1 MFFRLF
7 TFFLTLA
14 LGILVGA
21 QGWSIT
27 WDWQGAALGAAF
39 SATVWVMSDL
49 WRGHRVLN
57 WVIREE
63 LEQLPTRWGLWGEL
77 ADRMRRIQRR
87 MRQEVVRSDERLLRL
102 TAAVQASPNGVLL
115 LDGGNHIEWCNQTA
129 AQHLGLDAQRDRLQ
143 LITNLVRDPAFVTFM
158 QGETGEQGV
167 VIEGRLSRPN
177 AQQRVSLHW
186 FPYGE
191 GQRLLLS
198 RDITALEQADTMRR
212 DFVANVSH
220 EIRTPLT
227 VLSGFIETLQS
238 LPLQEDERTR
248 YLDLMAQQS
257 QRMQSL
263 VADLLTLSRLEG
275 SPMPGMSERTAV
287 AALWQ
292 TCEHDARGL
301 AGAGHRTTGVTH
313 DLVFSLDPALQGRS
327 VAGARTELQS
337 AMSNLISN
345 ALRYTPAGGRVE
357 VGWKLHPQQ
366 GVEFWVDDNGPGIAP
381 QHLPRLTERFYRV
394 DRSRSRETGGTG
406 LGLAIVKHVVQRHG
420 GQVLISSVPGQG
432 SRFGFMLPLERFN
445 ESGGLD
451 SGLAGALG
459 PAKQERHQD

>member
-21 QGWSIT
+21 QGWSTT
-27 WDWQGAALGAAF
+27 WDWQGAALGAAL

-177 AQQRVSLHW
+177 A
-186 FPYGE
+186 P
-191 GQRLLLS
+191 
-198 RDITALEQADTMRR
+198 
-212 DFVANVSH
+212 
-220 EIRTPLT
+220 
-227 VLSGFIETLQS
+227 
-238 LPLQEDERTR
+238 
-248 YLDLMAQQS
+248 
-257 QRMQSL
+257 
-263 VADLLTLSRLEG
+263 
-275 SPMPGMSERTAV
+275 
-287 AALWQ
+287 
-292 TCEHDARGL
+292 
-301 AGAGHRTTGVTH
+301 
-313 DLVFSLDPALQGRS
+313 
-327 VAGARTELQS
+327 
-337 AMSNLISN
+337 
-345 ALRYTPAGGRVE
+345 
-357 VGWKLHPQQ
+357 
-366 GVEFWVDDNGPGIAP
+366 
-381 QHLPRLTERFYRV
+381 
-394 DRSRSRETGGTG
+394 
-406 LGLAIVKHVVQRHG
+406 
-420 GQVLISSVPGQG
+420 
-432 SRFGFMLPLERFN
+432 
-445 ESGGLD
+445 
-451 SGLAGALG
+451 
-459 PAKQERHQD
+459 

>member
-1 MFFRLF
+1 MLSRLF
-7 TFFLTLA
+7 TFFVTLVLGSCLGA
-14 LGILVGA
+14 LG
-21 QGWSIT
+21 WSHA
-27 WDWQGAALGAAF
+27 WDWQGAAWGAVL
-39 SATVWVMSDL
+39 SSTVWVILDW
-49 WRGHRVLN
+49 WRGQRVLQ
-57 WVIREE
+57 WLVREE
-63 LEQLPTRWGLWGEL
+63 LESLPTQWGLWGEV
-77 ADRMRRIQRR
+77 ADRMRRLQRHL
-87 MRQEVVRSDERLLRL
+87 RQDIARSDERLMRL

-115 LDGGNHIEWCNQTA
+115 LDAGNHIEWCNQTA

-143 LITNLVRDPAFVTFM
+143 LITNLVRDPVFMGFM

-177 AQQRVSLHW
+177 APQRISLHW
-186 FPYGE
+186 FPYGD

-198 RDITALEQADTMRR
+198 RDVTELEQADTMRR

-227 VLSGFIETLQS
+227 VLSGFIETLQT
-238 LPLQEDERTR
+238 LPLQEAERVR

-257 QRMQSL
+257 HRMQTL

-275 SPMPGMSERTAV
+275 SPMPGMTERTPV
-287 AALWQ
+287 STLWQ
-292 TCEHDARGL
+292 ACEHDARGL
-301 AGAGHRTTGVTH
+301 AGGGHESAGLTH
-313 DLVFSLDPALQGRS
+313 HLVFSLDPALQSES

-357 VGWKLHPQQ
+357 VGWRLHPPQ
-366 GVEFWVDDNGPGIAP
+366 GVEFWVEDNGPGISP
-381 QHLPRLTERFYRV
+381 EHLPRLTERFYRV

-406 LGLAIVKHVVQRHG
+406 LGLAIVKHVVLRHG

-432 SRFGFMLPLERFN
+432 SRFGFMLPLERFV
-445 ESGGLD
+445 SSSTLD
-451 SGLAGALG
+451 SSPPGALG
-459 PAKQERHQD
+459 PAQQERHQD

>member
-1 MFFRLF
+1 MLSRLF

-14 LGILVGA
+14 LGLFTGA
-21 QGWSIT
+21 QAWSVG

-39 SATVWVMSDL
+39 SATVWVMIDL
-49 WRGHRVLN
+49 WRGHRMLN

-63 LEQLPTRWGLWGEL
+63 LEHLPTRWDLWGEL
-77 ADRMRRIQRR
+77 ADRMRRLQRR
-87 MRQEVVRSDERLLRL
+87 LRQEMARSDERLVRL

-115 LDGGNHIEWCNQTA
+115 LDDGNHIEWCNQTA

-143 LITNLVRDPAFVTFM
+143 LITNLVRDPTFMAFM

-177 AQQRVSLHW
+177 APQRVSLHW
-186 FPYGE
+186 FPYGD

-227 VLSGFIETLQS
+227 VLSGFIETLQT

-275 SPMPGMSERTAV
+275 SPMPGMSERTSV
-287 AALWQ
+287 AALWE

-301 AGAGHRTTGVTH
+301 AGAGHDATGTTH
-313 DLVFSLDPALQGRS
+313 ELVFSLDPDLQSRS

-345 ALRYTPAGGRVE
+345 ALRYTPVGGRVE
-357 VGWKLHPQQ
+357 VGWRLHPPQ
-366 GVEFWVDDNGPGIAP
+366 GVEFWVEDNGPGIAP

-445 ESGGLD
+445 ESGGIDL
-451 SGLAGALG
+451 GLAGALG
-459 PAKQERHQD
+459 PAQQERHED

>member
-1 MFFRLF
+1 MLSRLL
-7 TFFLTLA
+7 TFFLMLG

-21 QGWSIT
+21 QGWSPG

-39 SATVWVMSDL
+39 SATVWVISDL

-57 WVIREE
+57 WVIGEE
-63 LEQLPTRWGLWGEL
+63 LENLPTRWGLWGEL
-77 ADRMRRIQRR
+77 ADRMRRFQRR
-87 MRQEVVRSDERLLRL
+87 MRQDMARSDKRLLRL

-115 LDGGNHIEWCNQTA
+115 LDEGNHIEWCNQTA

-143 LITNLVRDPAFVTFM
+143 LITNLVRDPAFMAFM

-177 AQQRVSLHW
+177 APQRVSLHW
-186 FPYGE
+186 FPYGD

-227 VLSGFIETLQS
+227 VLSGFIETLQT
-238 LPLQEDERTR
+238 LPLQADERSR

-275 SPMPGMSERTAV
+275 SPMPGMTERTPV
-287 AALWQ
+287 ATLWQ
-292 TCEHDARGL
+292 SCEHDARGL
-301 AGAGHRTTGVTH
+301 AGAGHDATSH
-313 DLVFSLDPALQGRS
+313 ELVFSLDPDLQARS

-345 ALRYTPAGGRVE
+345 ALRYTPPGGRVE
-357 VGWKLHPQQ
+357 VGWRLHPPQ
-366 GVEFWVDDNGPGIAP
+366 GVEFWVEDNGPGIAP
-381 QHLPRLTERFYRV
+381 QHLSRLTERFYRV

-420 GQVLISSVPGQG
+420 GQVMISSVPGQG

-451 SGLAGALG
+451 TGLAGALG
-459 PAKQERHQD
+459 PAQQERHED

>member
-1 MFFRLF
+1 MLSRLF

-14 LGILVGA
+14 MGLFTGA
-21 QGWSIT
+21 QAWST
-27 WDWQGAALGAAF
+27 GWDWQGAALGAAF
-39 SATVWVMSDL
+39 SATVWVMVDL

-57 WVIREE
+57 WVVREE
-63 LEQLPTRWGLWGEL
+63 LEQVPTRWGLWGEL
-77 ADRMRRIQRR
+77 SDRMRRLQRR
-87 MRQEVVRSDERLLRL
+87 MRQEMARSDERLVRL

-115 LDGGNHIEWCNQTA
+115 LDDRNHIEWCNQTA

-143 LITNLVRDPAFVTFM
+143 LITNLVRDPTFMGFM

-177 AQQRVSLHW
+177 APQRISLHW

-227 VLSGFIETLQS
+227 VLAGFVETLQT

-275 SPMPGMSERTAV
+275 SPLPGMSERTPVAV
-287 AALWQ
+287 LWQ

-301 AGAGHRTTGVTH
+301 AGAGHGAAGLSH
-313 DLVFSLDPALQGRS
+313 DLVLSLDPELQARS

-345 ALRYTPAGGRVE
+345 ALRYTPLGGRVE
-357 VGWKLHPQQ
+357 VGWRFHPPQ
-366 GVEFWVDDNGPGIAP
+366 GVEFWVEDNGPGIAP

-420 GQVLISSVPGQG
+420 GHVHISSVPGQG
-432 SRFGFMLPLERFN
+432 SRFGFMLPLERFS
-445 ESGGLD
+445 ESGELD
-451 SGLAGALG
+451 SGLAGTLG
-459 PAKQERHQD
+459 PAQQERHQD